1 MVFEKN
7 EPVHSKL
14 KVLAALESDK
24 SQRSLTPDILYTEL
38 IQKTVIKKEKL

>member
-14 KVLAALESDK
+14 QILAALESDK
-24 SQRSLTPDILYTEL
+24 SQRNLTSDILYTE
-38 IQKTVIKKEKL
+38 